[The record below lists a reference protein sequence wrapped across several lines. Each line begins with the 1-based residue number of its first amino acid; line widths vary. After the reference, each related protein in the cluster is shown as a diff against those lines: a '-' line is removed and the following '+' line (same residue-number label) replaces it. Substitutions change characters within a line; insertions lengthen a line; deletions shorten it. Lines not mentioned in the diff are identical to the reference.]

1 MRITNTF
8 LAVSLLAGSSFAF
21 ASENPEALLQEKCSS
36 CHGTEVYTRPNHKM
50 TSLPQLTKQ
59 VRRCTQAAG
68 ASWFDEDITAVA
80 NFLDKSYYKF
90 GK

>member
-1 MRITNTF
+1 MRLTHLF
-8 LAVSLLAGSSFAF
+8 LTLSLLAASSISFANE
-21 ASENPEALLQEKCSS
+21 SPEALLQDKCSS
-36 CHGTEVYTRPNHKM
+36 CHGSEVYTRPDHKM
-50 TSLPQLTKQ
+50 NSLAQLTKQ

-90 GK
+90 GQ